1 MKGTVCYWLR
11 CGVAYQQARCA
22 VPLFIFSE
30 ICLKSNGS
38 SVVNNLFQCQTT
50 NYMASSS
57 KSHPSSLFHPSL
69 SCFCGM
75 LEGIFWIPLSSFVTA
90 ILMASKPC
98 KRVLDDPLELGGK
111 KSPGASKNLVP
122 GW

>member
-57 KSHPSSLFHPSL
+57 KSPPQFTFPSFSV
-69 SCFCGM
+69 M
-75 LEGIFWIPLSSFVTA
+75 LLWTA
-90 ILMASKPC
+90 GRNLLDASQLL
-98 KRVLDDPLELGGK
+98 RYGHLDGPQAL
-111 KSPGASKNLVP
+111 
-122 GW
+122 